1 MFSSKELFG
10 NLLIKKWNNQG
21 SWITG
26 SLCVMKELDSTHN
39 NGINQSTI
47 EERDRLPKAL
57 RICLKVD
64 ISGESKVF

>member
-26 SLCVMKELDSTHN
+26 SLCGMKELDSTHN
-39 NGINQSTI
+39 NGIKQSTI
-47 EERDRLPKAL
+47 EERVRLPMP
-57 RICLKVD
+57 
-64 ISGESKVF
+64 